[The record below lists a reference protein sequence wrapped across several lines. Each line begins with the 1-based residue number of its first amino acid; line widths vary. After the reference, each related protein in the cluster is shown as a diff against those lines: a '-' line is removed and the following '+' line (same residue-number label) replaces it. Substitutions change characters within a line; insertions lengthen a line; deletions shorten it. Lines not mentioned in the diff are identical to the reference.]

1 MIRLWLAIYY
11 SLTTFV
17 LYFMLRYVLNEPVSS
32 AQFINL
38 AKIFNFFSVQKSL
51 LYAIVFII
59 SFFALCFCII
69 VHKKALRIFTSL
81 LFLLCFAMY
90 HSFGAIGHAFHIW
103 AISIIFVGFL
113 DEKTFL
119 NSKFNK
125 TIIRLVQALCFSHY
139 FLPGLHKVWH
149 IFESGLPDPLY
160 KVVLN
165 ATALAIAHRYG
176 PGPLFMEI
184 LIKYPWFVFAG
195 WVAVILFQL
204 SCIIPILTGRHI
216 MLWGFFSIG
225 FHFSTAL
232 FLGIYFEITVLG
244 ALFLF
249 ILTEK
254 FIEWEMKFVGNSD
267 YKTLIKDIS

>member
-11 SLTTFV
+11 SLSAFI
-17 LYFMLRYVLNEPVSS
+17 LYFMFRYVLNEPVFS

-38 AKIFNFFSVQKSL
+38 AKILNFLPVQKSL
-51 LYAIVFII
+51 LYAIVFLT
-59 SFFALCFCII
+59 SFFTLSLCII
-69 VHKKALRIFTSL
+69 VHKKALRIFSSF
-81 LFLLCFAMY
+81 LFLMCFAMY

-103 AISIIFVGFL
+103 AISIIFIGFL
-113 DEKTFL
+113 DEKTL
-119 NSKFNK
+119 ISTKFNK

-149 IFESGLPDPLY
+149 IFEYGLPDPFY
-160 KVVLN
+160 KVVFN

-184 LIKYPWFVFAG
+184 LIKNPWFVFTG

-216 MLWGFFSIG
+216 MLWGFFSIA
-225 FHFSTAL
+225 FHLSTGL
-232 FLGIYFEITVLG
+232 FLGIWFEITVLG

-254 FIEWEMKFVGNSD
+254 FIEWETKFVSVRPEN
-267 YKTLIKDIS
+267 